1 MPDVALFTRD
11 LRVADNP
18 VLFAAGHDAI
28 PLFVDDRQMGPFSGS
43 PNRMAYLSESLVSL
57 DRSFRDLGSS
67 LVYRRGDWHSEIQQ
81 VVMEAGADRLHVA
94 RDVSEFD
101 RGRVSALRVGLDV
114 PVVEHSSMT
123 AVGVTAISPGS
134 AAFYQ
139 RFTPYFNRWISAPR
153 RRAHPTPS
161 GLQDHGLASDALALG
176 GLDGTSPQRER
187 GGESGAR
194 ARFGTWLADS
204 KSYGTSRDAFAVA
217 GTSRISE
224 ALHFGELSAVEV
236 VEAAEEHGAD
246 SFVRQVAWRDFNY
259 QLLFHR
265 PDLAESD
272 LRPSTF
278 QTTFD
283 GGSVDAWK
291 SGRTGYPV
299 VDAGMR
305 QLRAT
310 GWMHNR
316 TRMLTA
322 SFLTKHLLQ
331 DWRIGAR
338 WFQVWLTD
346 GDIANNQLGWQWVA
360 GTGVDTNPWRMFNP
374 TLQSRKYDS
383 AGTYIR
389 TWVPEL
395 ADAPV
400 DDIHDPPQSLRESV
414 GYPERIVDH
423 SEAVERFKGREPA
436 AMHDS
441 AASVPSGE
449 G

>member
-1 MPDVALFTRD
+1 
-11 LRVADNP
+11 
-18 VLFAAGHDAI
+18 
-28 PLFVDDRQMGPFSGS
+28 
-43 PNRMAYLSESLVSL
+43 
-57 DRSFRDLGSS
+57 
-67 LVYRRGDWHSEIQQ
+67 
-81 VVMEAGADRLHVA
+81 
-94 RDVSEFD
+94 
-101 RGRVSALRVGLDV
+101 
-114 PVVEHSSMT
+114 
-123 AVGVTAISPGS
+123 
-134 AAFYQ
+134 
-139 RFTPYFNRWISAPR
+139 
-153 RRAHPTPS
+153 
-161 GLQDHGLASDALALG
+161 
-176 GLDGTSPQRER
+176 
-187 GGESGAR
+187 
-194 ARFGTWLADS
+194 LADS
-204 KSYGTSRDAFAVA
+204 KSYGNSRDAFAVA

-224 ALHFGELSAVEV
+224 ALHFGELSALEV

-374 TLQSRKYDS
+374 TLQSRKYDP

-395 ADAPV
+395 ADASV

-436 AMHDS
+436 ATHDS